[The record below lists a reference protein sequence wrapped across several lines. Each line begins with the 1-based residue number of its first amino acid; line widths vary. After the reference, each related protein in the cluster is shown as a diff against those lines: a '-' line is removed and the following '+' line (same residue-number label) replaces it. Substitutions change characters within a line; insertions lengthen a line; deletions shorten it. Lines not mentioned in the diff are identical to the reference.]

1 MENKEVGFDK
11 MRKLTSAIG
20 LLEAIREMMASNGKT
35 IDLIGILL
43 VTIPIVMLLVKAVMG
58 I

>member
-11 MRKLTSAIG
+11 MRKLTGAIG